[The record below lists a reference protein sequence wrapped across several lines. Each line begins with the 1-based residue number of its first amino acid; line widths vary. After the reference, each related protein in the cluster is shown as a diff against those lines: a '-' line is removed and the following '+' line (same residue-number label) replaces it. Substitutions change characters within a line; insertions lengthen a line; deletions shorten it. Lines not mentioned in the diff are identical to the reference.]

1 MAMAGEIAR
10 LVELVNVST
19 RSWSASFST
28 ERAQPPKLSGTIH
41 LDVSHGVRFFL
52 DGAARLLDVAVEVRV
67 AGHEKKEGTGEPPF
81 KMDAD
86 IVLRYKFQDELP
98 DLTEQHYKHFAEL
111 NAFMNA
117 WPYVR
122 ELVQSTTARMGLPPL
137 VLPLLKS
144 SILKKSAQKKAAAT

>member
-28 ERAQPPKLSGTIH
+28 ERAQPPKISGTVH
-41 LDVSHGVRFFL
+41 LDISHGVRFFI
-52 DGAARLLDVAVEVRV
+52 DGTARLLDVEVEVGV
-67 AGHEKKEGTGEPPF
+67 AGHEKKGPGKPQF

-98 DLTEQHYKHFAEL
+98 DLSEQHYKHFAEL

-122 ELVQSTTARMGLPPL
+122 ELVHSTTGRMGLPPL
-137 VLPLLKS
+137 VLPLLKA
-144 SILKKSAQKKAAAT
+144 SILKKSSEKKAAAS